1 MSKYCFDIETDN
13 LLEDCT
19 KVHCIVLKD
28 IDTEKVLT
36 LSNDEAINKLSNAE
50 LIIGHNI
57 IKFDIPV
64 LEKLYNF
71 KFYNGFYAQNVQIY
85 LLNF

>member
-19 KVHCIVLKD
+19 KIHCIVLKD
-28 IDTEKVLT
+28 IDTNEVLT
-36 LSNDEAINKLSNAE
+36 LSNDTAIDKLSNAE

-57 IKFDIPV
+57 IKFDIPG
-64 LEKLYNF
+64 E
-71 KFYNGFYAQNVQIY
+71 GRECI
-85 LLNF
+85 LL